1 MQSWLNTPEEQRDIA
16 AGALLLFR
24 VNRNKALYNSIIAR
38 PQKYAAKLE
47 YEMRK
52 HLRIRLDKMS
62 LADVARMEVK
72 VMPRVAHTVAT
83 EAVIS
88 TDDELPQGTIAK
100 GKRADHDSLPSE
112 IQQLWDD
119 NAMRYR
125 KVRQLFE
132 ELKAMADAQ
141 PCDRYEKLVMLD
153 KEEAAYRTSLAAYDA
168 YDPAEPD
175 GMAKRII
182 DQKRVNALRKS
193 LSTHRKQLGKLAGDD
208 PKRPALLDKIQS
220 EVAELTALGS
230 GLADDTK
237 IELKALG
244 IELD

>member
-1 MQSWLNTPEEQRDIA
+1 MQAWLNTPADARDIA
-16 AGALLLFR
+16 AGALMLYQA
-24 VNRNKALYNSIIAR
+24 NRNKALYNSIIAR
-38 PQKYAAKLE
+38 PEKFAVKLE

-52 HLRIRLDKMS
+52 HLKIRLAKMS
-62 LADVARMEVK
+62 LEDVARMEVK
-72 VMPRVAHTVAT
+72 VMPRVEHTIAA

-88 TDDELPQGTIAK
+88 TDDELPEGTVAK
-100 GKRADHDSLPSE
+100 GKRADHDSLPPE
-112 IQQLWDD
+112 IQALWDD

-175 GMAKRII
+175 GIAKRMI

-237 IELKALG
+237 IELRSLG

>member
-1 MQSWLNTPEEQRDIA
+1 MQAWLNTPADARDIA
-16 AGALLLFR
+16 AGALMLYQA
-24 VNRNKALYNSIIAR
+24 NRNKALYNSIIAR
-38 PQKYAAKLE
+38 PGKFAAKLE

-52 HLRIRLDKMS
+52 HLKIRLAKMS
-62 LADVARMEVK
+62 LEDVARMEVK
-72 VMPRVAHTVAT
+72 VMPRVEHTLAA

-88 TDDELPQGTIAK
+88 TDDELPEGTVAK
-100 GKRADHDSLPSE
+100 GKRADHDSLPPE
-112 IQQLWDD
+112 IQALWDD

-153 KEEAAYRTSLAAYDA
+153 KAEAAYRTSLATYDA
-168 YDPAEPD
+168 YDPDEPD
-175 GMAKRII
+175 GIAKRMI

-237 IELKALG
+237 IELKSLG